1 MSNSLD
7 AQPATSK
14 FREYIKRPYV
24 RHIFFIWLVVT
35 ILIELFGPVQARIM
49 GAPASESMKAIEDT
63 MSLLTY
69 TAAPVAALVIAVVLY
84 SIFGWRRGAGGPSI
98 LNVQPAGGQSD

>member
-1 MSNSLD
+1 M
-7 AQPATSK
+7 
-14 FREYIKRPYV
+14 PYV
-24 RHIFFIWLVVT
+24 RHIFFIWLGIT
-35 ILIELFGPVQARIM
+35 LLIELFGPVKSRIM

-84 SIFGWRRGAGGPSI
+84 SIFGWRQAKGAGCVRWKPNRVCETLLCFAS
-98 LNVQPAGGQSD
+98 ATSK